1 MSVRSEDGG
10 PRFGRKSLGGVARK
24 CESGVVGVGMDAAEV
39 VEVGTSTGV
48 VRGGCEG
55 GQAVGIHRCSFPRR
69 WSDFFTQVVWTYGAA
84 DRLVC
89 YLSNLLERT
98 VELDLRGHMAR
109 SLTQT
114 ELLRELEPAVEVEL
128 NRHLSIAKDWHPHDY
143 VPWSQGRDFA
153 ALGGEDW
160 DPEQTKLSEVAQAAM
175 ITNLL
180 TEDNLP
186 SYHREI
192 ADTLGFDGPWGTW
205 VGRWTAEENRHS
217 VVMRDYLV
225 VTRGVD
231 PVALE
236 NARMA
241 HMTRGWQ
248 PAEFEKKAQTLFDSV
263 AYVTFQELATRVS
276 HRNTGKV
283 CGDPIADAMLTRVAA
298 DENLHML
305 FYRNLMTA
313 GLEVAP
319 DQAMR
324 SITETVTDFIMP
336 GLTMPDF
343 RRKAVLI
350 AKAGIYDLQQHR
362 DEVVLPVVRKWRL
375 LERTDFGPD
384 GEKDREKLALFLEDL
399 DRKVSLFEENRAR
412 AVEREARRAG

>member
-1 MSVRSEDGG
+1 
-10 PRFGRKSLGGVARK
+10 
-24 CESGVVGVGMDAAEV
+24 
-39 VEVGTSTGV
+39 
-48 VRGGCEG
+48 
-55 GQAVGIHRCSFPRR
+55 
-69 WSDFFTQVVWTYGAA
+69 
-84 DRLVC
+84 
-89 YLSNLLERT
+89 
-98 VELDLRGHMAR
+98 MAR
-109 SLTQT
+109 PLTQT

-128 NRHLSIAKDWHPHDY
+128 NRHLGIAQEWHPHDY
-143 VPWSQGRDFA
+143 VPWSEGRDFA

-160 DPEQTKLSEVAQAAM
+160 DPEQSSLSEVAQAAM

-192 ADTLGFDGPWGTW
+192 SDTLGFDGPWGMW

-217 VVMRDYLV
+217 IVLRDYLV

-241 HMTRGWQ
+241 HMTKGWQ
-248 PAEFEKKAQTLFDSV
+248 PAEVGRKAQTLFDSV

-283 CGDPIADAMLTRVAA
+283 CGDPIANAMLTRVAA

-313 GLEVAP
+313 GLEVDP

-324 SITETVTDFIMP
+324 SITEHITEFVMP
-336 GLTMPDF
+336 GVTMDGF
-343 RRKAVLI
+343 RRNAVLI
-350 AKAGIYDLQQHR
+350 AKAGIYDLRQHR
-362 DEVVLPVVRKWRL
+362 DEVLLPVIRKWRL
-375 LERTDFGPD
+375 LERTDFGPE
-384 GEKDREKLALFLEDL
+384 GEKDREKLAQFLADL
-399 DRKVSLFEENRAR
+399 DRKVANFEENQAR
-412 AVEREARRAG
+412 AQERAAKRAG